1 MANTIKVTKKDIL
14 NAIATVITEDFEVK
28 VGDVTVTAEDVNDY
42 IEKTIEQI
50 NAKNEKAKERA
61 AEKKAEG
68 DELKAKIAEA
78 LTDEYQTG
86 EEITAAIADPEV
98 TKAKVIARLTQ
109 LCKAG
114 EAHKTTV
121 KTDDGRKLVAYAAGP
136 AAEEDGE

>member
-1 MANTIKVTKKDIL
+1 MANTVTKKNVL
-14 NAIATVITEDFEVK
+14 NVLYALIDDNFEAQD
-28 VGDVTVTAEDVNDY
+28 GEVTVTAEDVRAY
-42 IEKTIEQI
+42 IDKTIEQI

-68 DELKAKIAEA
+68 DELRAKIAAA

-86 EEITAAIADPEV
+86 EEITAAIGDPEV
-98 TKAKVIARLTQ
+98 TKAKVTARLTQ
-109 LCKAG
+109 LCKAN

-121 KTDDGRKLVAYAAGP
+121 KTEDGRKLVAYAAGP